1 MTFGA
6 VFLLVLV
13 GLFLWLLHYVVT
25 AVIKSRGEKR

>member
-6 VFLLVLV
+6 VLLLVLV

-25 AVIKSRGEKR
+25 SIVKSRGRK

>member
-25 AVIKSRGEKR
+25 SIVKSRGRK

>member
-13 GLFLWLLHYVVT
+13 GLFLWLLHRLVT
-25 AVIKSRGEKR
+25 SWIKSRGEKR